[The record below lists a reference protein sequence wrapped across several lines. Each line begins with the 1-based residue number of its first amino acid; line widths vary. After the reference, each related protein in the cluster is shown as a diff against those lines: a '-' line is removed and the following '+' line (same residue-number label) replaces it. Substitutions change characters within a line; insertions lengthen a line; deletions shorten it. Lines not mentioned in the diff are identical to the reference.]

1 MHLEKNTS
9 MNAKEWLDKNEWE
22 NRPIQSDA
30 FSHYT
35 MLDTLMEEY
44 AKHYLTEYL
53 NDVRKKVETEKKKF
67 I

>member
-1 MHLEKNTS
+1 MS
-9 MNAKEWLDKNEWE
+9 AKEWLDKNEWE
-22 NRPIQSDA
+22 NRPIESEA

-53 NDVRKKVETEKKKF
+53 KHINKKVETEKKKF

>member
-1 MHLEKNTS
+1 MS
-9 MNAKEWLDKNEWE
+9 AKEWLDKNEWE
-22 NRPIQSDA
+22 NKPIESEA

-53 NDVRKKVETEKKKF
+53 KYINKKVETEKKKF

>member
-1 MHLEKNTS
+1 

-22 NRPIQSDA
+22 NRAIESDA

-44 AKHYLTEYL
+44 AKYYLTEYL
-53 NDVRKKVETEKKKF
+53 KYVNKKVETEKKKF

>member
-1 MHLEKNTS
+1 MCTML
-9 MNAKEWLDKNEWE
+9 AKEWLDENEWE
-22 NRPIQSDA
+22 NRPIESDA

-53 NDVRKKVETEKKKF
+53 GPAIILQLSF
-67 I
+67 C

>member
-1 MHLEKNTS
+1 MDLEKNTS

-44 AKHYLTEYL
+44 AKYYLTEYL
-53 NDVRKKVETEKKKF
+53 KDVRKKVETEKKKF

>member
-1 MHLEKNTS
+1 ML
-9 MNAKEWLDKNEWE
+9 NAKDWLDENEWE
-22 NRPIQSDA
+22 NRPIESDV

-35 MLDTLMEEY
+35 MLDTLMEEF

-53 NDVRKKVETEKKKF
+53 NDVRKKVEIDKKKF

>member
-1 MHLEKNTS
+1 MT
-9 MNAKEWLDKNEWE
+9 AKEWLNQNEWE
-22 NRPIQSDA
+22 NRPIGSEA

-44 AKHYLTEYL
+44 AKHYLTEHLKY
-53 NDVRKKVETEKKKF
+53 VQKKVETEKKKF